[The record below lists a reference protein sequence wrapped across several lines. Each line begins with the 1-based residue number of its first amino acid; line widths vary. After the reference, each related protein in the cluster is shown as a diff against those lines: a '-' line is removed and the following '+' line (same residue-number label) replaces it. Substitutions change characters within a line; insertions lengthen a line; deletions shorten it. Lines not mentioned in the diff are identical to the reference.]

1 MHKVL
6 LVEDHAI
13 VRLGLKVL
21 VQAQPGLLV
30 VGEVSGFDEALSS
43 CATVPPDLVIMPIG
57 LEGSFR
63 GVELCRE
70 LKSLH
75 PRTLVLIYTSFT
87 APEDSS
93 AAYLSGADS
102 FVNKAE
108 DPQQLVE
115 AIRATLAGRRVW
127 RVSAESER
135 AEGLDARADAAGLTA
150 REREVLGLMLK
161 RFTNAR
167 IAEELVLGMPT
178 VKTHVRNILGK
189 LGLRSRRELF
199 GH

>member
-21 VQAQPGLLV
+21 VQAQAGLLV
-30 VGEVSGFDEALSS
+30 MGEASSFDEALAVS
-43 CATVPPDLVIMPIG
+43 AEITPDLVILPIG

-87 APEDSS
+87 SPEDSS

-102 FVNKAE
+102 FVNKAS
-108 DPQQLVE
+108 DPDELVE
-115 AIRATLAGRRVW
+115 AIRATLAGRRIW

-135 AEGLDARADAAGLTA
+135 TEGLDARADAAGLTA

-167 IAEELVLGMPT
+167 IAEELVLGLPT

-189 LGLRSRRELF
+189 LDLRSRRELF
-199 GH
+199 GN